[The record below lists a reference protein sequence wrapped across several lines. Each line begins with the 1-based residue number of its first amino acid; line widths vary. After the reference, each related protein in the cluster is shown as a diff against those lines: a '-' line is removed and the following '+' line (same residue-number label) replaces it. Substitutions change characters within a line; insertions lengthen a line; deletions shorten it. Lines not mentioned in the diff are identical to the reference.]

1 MQINEIL
8 RDIPSSEMEVVH
20 PNERLEIVENKDAGP
35 DLLEEDK
42 DKSEKGKDESEE
54 DEKISDFIVKVGKVN
69 FLTRKSLH

>member
-20 PNERLEIVENKDAGP
+20 PNGRLEIVDNKEAGP

-42 DKSEKGKDESEE
+42 D
-54 DEKISDFIVKVGKVN
+54 KISDFIVKVGKVN